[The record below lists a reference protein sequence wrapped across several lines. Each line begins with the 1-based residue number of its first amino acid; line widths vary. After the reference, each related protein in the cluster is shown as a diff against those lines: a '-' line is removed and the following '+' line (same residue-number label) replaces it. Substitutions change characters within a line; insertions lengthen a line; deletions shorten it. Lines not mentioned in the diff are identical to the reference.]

1 MRASEFIV
9 EAGPPRGKIHKDHNN
24 VSKGTTISRDVG
36 GYDRV
41 YHMNRIW
48 MATAMADGKST
59 KPVDMDPAAY
69 TEKFNSAH
77 PYTKEEHNMLQA
89 AYKTVPSEHYE
100 VTPWS
105 ASKEPEDIHRVSP
118 VTGFKGFGKAKKT
131 TDKKAKKKK

>member
-1 MRASEFIV
+1 MRASEFIT
-9 EAGPPRGKIHKDHNN
+9 ENGPPRGKIHKDHAS
-24 VSKGTTISRDVG
+24 VVQGSSIARDVG

-59 KPVDMDPAAY
+59 KKVDMDPASWS
-69 TEKFNSAH
+69 EKFNSAH

-89 AYKTVPSEHYE
+89 AYNTIPSEHHE

-105 ASKEPEDIHRVSP
+105 KSVEPDGIHKTSPILGFAGYEKKSKKS
-118 VTGFKGFGKAKKT
+118 
-131 TDKKAKKKK
+131 KKK